1 LGSNISNDPRHRRGF
16 FILSAGL
23 APLHDHAFDKLA
35 LRAFVGAQGGIEDGI
50 AAVRASSLLPRFGFD
65 SDRCAKA
72 VEALK
77 LYRSDYD
84 ERHSVLRPRPVHD
97 WTSNCAD
104 ALRYL
109 AVIGEL
115 IGDGVAR
122 VKNSTDHSI
131 CR

>member
-1 LGSNISNDPRHRRGF
+1 MASP
-16 FILSAGL
+16 LSE
-23 APLHDHAFDKLA
+23 LA
-35 LRAFVGAQGGIEDGI
+35 LCCPV
-50 AAVRASSLLPRFGFD
+50 VGFD

-109 AVIGEL
+109 AVTGEL

-122 VKNSTDHSI
+122 VKNFNRPLDMPI
-131 CR
+131 RAAIV